1 MKKLRLF
8 IFLAVLCVAAA
19 AFYFIMLP
27 SLTASTLQTQ
37 SDSLCLPQ
45 AKWDSSIDDTLA
57 AFGATR
63 EELGD
68 DFYPSGY
75 YGGGYA
81 IVKGKTVFGVESTEL
96 LLNFQQTE
104 DKAGSLIYVAIHYPE
119 DADMETVLSEMKKAY
134 GEPAEDGSFQRY
146 GELDSIKVTSDPSN
160 RYWLGVEASQ
170 FLTPEEKEALGYYFG
185 DIYLTTAQWSTDYHL
200 GPSASGESQLSDTPN
215 VVVLDAR
222 HAADVDSALNPITIG
237 SQPSE

>member
-27 SLTASTLQTQ
+27 SFTASILQTQ
-37 SDSLCLPQ
+37 SGSLCLPQ

-57 AFGATR
+57 AFGTTR

-68 DFYPSGY
+68 DFCPSGY

-119 DADMETVLSEMKKAY
+119 DADMETVLAEMKKAY
-134 GEPAEDGSFQRY
+134 GEPAEGGHFRHY
-146 GELDSIKVTSDPSN
+146 RELDLVEITSDASN
-160 RYWLGVEASQ
+160 RYWLGLEAAQ
-170 FLTPEEKEALGYYFG
+170 FLTPEEKESIGFYD
-185 DIYLTTAQWSTDYHL
+185 DIYFTMAQWSTDYHL
-200 GPSASGESQLSDTPN
+200 GPFASGESQLSDTPN
-215 VVVLDAR
+215 VVILNAL
-222 HAADVDSALNPITIG
+222 HAADLDSSLNPITIG
-237 SQPSE
+237 SQTSE